1 MSEFSI
7 AQINALHD
15 AGRYNDASSMCI
27 EMIKAGQDVQEAY
40 ILFSRS
46 YLFMM
51 MPADLKE
58 HQDGFL
64 NAVSGAV
71 KIAETPE
78 EIFAIEARCCEFV
91 ELWQAHVT
99 KKMLATFAAN
109 PTGDQW
115 QAYINTWPEFPKLKL
130 FVNITVCSLQ
140 KVKDMAADG
149 NYENVG
155 AFAKVYRPDREPL
168 FDDKQRHAMEFQYA
182 VAGFEKARN
191 YFQANCDSVGDYA
204 INVAKK
210 TIMSLAMLDLAF
222 STSLKDDTLSPDE
235 RLQRLMGRAELQYM
249 ELAAVVGPVGN
260 QTSIYTN
267 AETRAKMV
275 NELRYT
281 YNQIQNL
288 DPSFDVP
295 MLPSTQPM
303 LAQQSSSGGG
313 CYVATCVYGSYDC
326 PQVWTLRRFRDN
338 TLASTWY
345 GRLFIRTYYAVSPT
359 LVKWFGNTGWFRT
372 FWKGKLDRM
381 VARLSEEGVENT
393 PYEDK
398 VW

>member
-275 NELRYT
+275 NELRDT

-359 LVKWFGNTGWFRT
+359 LVKWFGNAGWFRT

>member
-275 NELRYT
+275 NELRDT